1 MKIELTEEQLEC
13 LVKLVYLGNVMA
25 NTWRTKDVIK
35 EYDDVESLVLAAA
48 VKNGLE
54 DRAEFEKAEKRYVP
68 SADLEEEMAE
78 AVDFY
83 DDNTFWD
90 QLIFR
95 MADRDFGRKY
105 GEDALDEL
113 TTEKGT
119 EREKPL
125 LDKYEK
131 EFNEHGLDRLEI
143 RRDN

>member
-1 MKIELTEEQLEC
+1 MKIELTREQLES

-25 NTWRTKDVIK
+25 NSWRTKDAIK
-35 EYDDVESLVLAAA
+35 EFDDVESLVLAAA
-48 VKNGLE
+48 EKNDLE
-54 DRAEFEKAEKRYVP
+54 DYVDLDPEEKKRVP
-68 SADLEEEMAE
+68 SEELEEEMAE

-95 MADRDFGRKY
+95 MADRDFSRKY

-113 TTEKGT
+113 ATEKGI

-131 EFNEHGLDRLEI
+131 EFNEHGLDRVEI